1 MGWIATLEGREVGR
15 KVGTLLG
22 GNDGEEVG
30 NPLGEVVADGIE
42 TLEGIAVGR
51 EVNFGEELG

>member
-1 MGWIATLEGREVGR
+1 MNASVGR

-30 NPLGEVVADGIE
+30 NPLGEVVADGIGA
-42 TLEGIAVGR
+42 LEGIAVGR